1 MTYAIE
7 HDSTQMGTM
16 RPVLTYRDGDETFV
30 GDQRSPQSSN
40 TEFVELKPFAINRMA
55 AGTPFIEELRSNQR
69 RDFTQ
74 DASTGEPDALTKASE
89 ARITLLVRQYEGV
102 KSREES
108 ARLAILTQRIR
119 RLSPRVTADELDA
132 VSEMVDQAEDIAMRI
147 AAVREKFGL
156 K

>member
-16 RPVLTYRDGDETFV
+16 RPVPTYRDGDETFV
-30 GDQRSPQSSN
+30 GDQHSPRSSN
-40 TEFVELKPFAINRMA
+40 TEFVELKPFGINRMA
-55 AGTPFIEELRSNQR
+55 AGTPFIEELRAR
-69 RDFTQ
+69 RYSEFSQ
-74 DASTGEPDALTKASE
+74 DASTEEPDALSKASQ
-89 ARITLLVRQYEGV
+89 ARVTLLVRQYEGV

-108 ARLAILTQRIR
+108 ARLAILTERIR
-119 RLSPRVTADELDA
+119 RLSPRVTADEIDA
-132 VSEMVDQAEDIAMRI
+132 VSEMVGQAEDIAGRL